1 LLLFFTFFTAFYLS
15 ESLMAVSLLP
25 YCLFFLAGIHALEEL
40 EKNTVEG
47 IRVAFTPIFA
57 IHNIGMNVI

>member
-1 LLLFFTFFTAFYLS
+1 
-15 ESLMAVSLLP
+15 MAVSLLP